1 VTSPAPVVFQIT
13 DGIVAL
19 IPVDREAVGYADAWS
34 APAGHT
40 AATAVLADYEGE
52 SNFGCQITSGKLT
65 AAPQSTS
72 IDVPATFC
80 APGSS
85 RSSQQLT
92 SYTLDLEFLQDPT
105 VRDGWLA
112 FLAANDA
119 VEAYFLLALN
129 AGTAPPRA
137 VGRVNLHDTG
147 FGGAPRAN
155 LTDTVSFPCTRKPD
169 RLFGATGS
177 TRLIT
182 GAGVATDSGA

>member
-1 VTSPAPVVFQIT
+1 MTAPIVFQIT
-13 DGIVAL
+13 DGIVTL
-19 IPVDREAVGYADAWS
+19 TPVDREAVGYTDAWNN
-34 APAGHT
+34 PTGKT
-40 AATAVLADYEGE
+40 AATAVLADYEDGT
-52 SNFGCQITSGKLT
+52 NFGCQITSGKLT
-65 AAPQSTS
+65 ASPQNTTT
-72 IDVPATFC
+72 DVPATFC

-92 SYTLDLEFLQDPT
+92 SYALDLEFLQDPT

-112 FLAANDA
+112 FLAAHDA

-137 VGRVNLHDTG
+137 IGRVNLHDTG

-169 RLFGATGS
+169 RLFGEGAT
-177 TRLIT
+177 TRLVT
-182 GAGVATDSGA
+182 GAGAVTDSGA

>member
-1 VTSPAPVVFQIT
+1 MTAPVNFQIT

-19 IPVDREAVGYADAWS
+19 VVVDREAVGYTDALV

-40 AATAVLADYEGE
+40 AATAVLADYQDAA
-52 SNFGCQITSGKLT
+52 NFGCQITSGKLT
-65 AAPQSTS
+65 ASKQSTTT
-72 IDVPATFC
+72 DTPATFC

-85 RSSQQLT
+85 RATPQLT
-92 SYTLDLEFLQDPT
+92 RYTLDLEFLQDAT

-112 FLAANDA
+112 FLAENDTA
-119 VEAYFLLALN
+119 EAFFLLGLD
-129 AGTAPPRA
+129 AGTTPPRA
-137 VGRVNLHDTG
+137 VGRCYLHDTG

-155 LTDTVSFPCTRKPD
+155 LTDTVSFDVIGKPD
-169 RLFGATGS
+169 RLFGRTGS

>member
-1 VTSPAPVVFQIT
+1 MTAPVVFQIT

-19 IPVDREAVGYADAWS
+19 APVDREAVGYSDAWMN
-34 APAGHT
+34 PTGKT
-40 AATAVLADYEGE
+40 AATAVLADYAGGE
-52 SNFGCQITSGKLT
+52 NFGCQITSGKLT
-65 AAPQSTS
+65 ASPQSTETA
-72 IDVPATFC
+72 VPATFC

-92 SYTLDLEFLQDPT
+92 SYALDLEFLQDPT

-112 FLAANDA
+112 FLAENDA

-169 RLFGATGS
+169 RLFG
-177 TRLIT
+177 T
-182 GAGVATDSGA
+182 GASTNLVTGTGASTLSA